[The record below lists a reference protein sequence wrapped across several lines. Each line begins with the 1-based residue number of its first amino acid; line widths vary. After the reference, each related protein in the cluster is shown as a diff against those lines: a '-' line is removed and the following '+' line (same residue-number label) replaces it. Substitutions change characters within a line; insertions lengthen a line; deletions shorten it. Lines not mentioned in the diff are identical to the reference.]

1 MSILTGRGKVRKSR
15 SDVPIHRMGFTPPF
29 ICIPLYV
36 YYYIWSSLT
45 SAALHGTAIHEE
57 RYQIHLLLKKLN
69 DPFRT
74 MVILDL
80 ATGLRCSEL
89 FALQWR
95 DVLWEERTLFVRR
108 GIVTGVVS
116 DVKTKYS

>member
-1 MSILTGRGKVRKSR
+1 MVEGPGPGSENQR
-15 SDVPIHRMGFTPPF
+15 TPPQ
-29 ICIPLYV
+29 PH
-36 YYYIWSSLT
+36 
-45 SAALHGTAIHEE
+45 ARALELRDALGPVVLGVAPF
-57 RYQIHLLLKKLN
+57 RLLLKELD

-95 DVLWEERTLFVRR
+95 DAA
-108 GIVTGVVS
+108 
-116 DVKTKYS
+116 